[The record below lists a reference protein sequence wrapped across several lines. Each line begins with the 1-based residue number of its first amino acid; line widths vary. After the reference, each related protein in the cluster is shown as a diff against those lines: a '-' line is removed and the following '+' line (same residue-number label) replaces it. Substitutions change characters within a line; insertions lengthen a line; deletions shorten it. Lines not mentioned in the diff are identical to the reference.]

1 MTAAMA
7 DLFSQCVAAVL
18 QQAESELERR
28 NITLGVADQWEQV
41 MYAEDLMTGAGSTLY
56 KMELRARDGSD
67 WFRVKAVANSAG
79 TCVEIVVE
87 TPARAAA

>member
-1 MTAAMA
+1 MTAAGS
-7 DLFSQCVAAVL
+7 DLFAQCVTAVS
-18 QQAESELERR
+18 QQAETELERR
-28 NITLGVADQWEQV
+28 GVTLETADQWEQIT
-41 MYAEDLMTGAGSTLY
+41 YAEDLMTGAGSTLY